1 MQESLPRPLALD
13 VIVHTKGDVV
23 SAELDVRNNA
33 TVRVGDQYIARW
45 DDGGITILRVMGF
58 ESAESYSNTIARRT
72 EAMRERVAGVPR
84 EMTAR
89 KAYQVKLAQL
99 RVEGELLPDGRRIT
113 GAMRVPDVMVPL
125 ERITDD
131 LVEHFAV
138 SPDGNLILGN
148 LRSGSRTLPR
158 IARIEHN
165 YAGERM
171 VVLGMPGKGKSQF
184 IRSLL
189 SQVLAE
195 EDDVADEANATHTN
209 DI

>member
-1 MQESLPRPLALD
+1 MEEVSTNPIPLD
-13 VIVHTKGDVV
+13 IIVATKGDMVT
-23 SAELDVRNNA
+23 AELDVRNNA
-33 TVRVGDQYIARW
+33 SVHVGDQYVARW
-45 DDGGITILRVMGF
+45 DDGGITILRVIGF

-72 EAMRERVAGVPR
+72 EAMRERVVGIPR
-84 EMTAR
+84 EMAAR
-89 KAYQVKLAQL
+89 KAYQVKLANL
-99 RVEGELLPDGRRIT
+99 RIEGELLPSGRRIT

-131 LVEHFAV
+131 LVENFAT
-138 SPDGNLILGN
+138 SPTGNLVLGN
-148 LRSGSRTLPR
+148 LRSGSRALPR
-158 IARIEHN
+158 IARIDHN

-195 EDDVADEANATHTN
+195 EDESTDDVDN
-209 DI
+209 DGRYK